1 MGVVL
6 RIFGSFALAAV
17 VVGSAAAA
25 TADSQSGSR
34 ATAQLRFR
42 VVAVQHTSSSQKNE
56 APLYTGRSTST
67 WRLARAT
74 RRAPNVIGVTLLPS
88 LITGL
93 GTINVTGVFTA
104 EATTNRPGQCT
115 LRAPTGS
122 RDYPAVAPGPFMLAV
137 GPDPRSRTRAVV
149 AIGLGAASP
158 ASLSNPYFA
167 SECSTSITG
176 EPDADTMHVFR
187 VARSVFRKATITL
200 RSSGSTNR
208 SGIAYT
214 WSTTITLKKIVR

>member
-1 MGVVL
+1 MRVARRLFV
-6 RIFGSFALAAV
+6 SFALAAV
-17 VVGSAAAA
+17 AVSSAAAA
-25 TADSQSGSR
+25 TDPRSSSR
-34 ATAQLRFR
+34 GTAQLRFR

-104 EATTNRPGQCT
+104 EATSNRPGQCS

-122 RDYPAVAPGPFMLAV
+122 RDYPAVAPGPFMLGVA
-137 GPDPRSRTRAVV
+137 PDPRSRTRALV
-149 AIGLGAASP
+149 AIGLGSATT

-167 SECSTSITG
+167 SECSTSTTG
-176 EPDADTMHVFR
+176 EPNADTMHVFR
-187 VARSVFRKATITL
+187 VARSVFRRQTITL

-208 SGIAYT
+208 NGIAYT

>member
-1 MGVVL
+1 MGVARRLLV
-6 RIFGSFALAAV
+6 SVALAAV
-17 VVGSAAAA
+17 TVSSAAAA
-25 TADSQSGSR
+25 TDPQSGSR
-34 ATAQLRFR
+34 ATAQFRFR

-93 GTINVTGVFTA
+93 GTINVAGVFTA

-115 LRAPTGS
+115 LRAPSGS

-137 GPDPRSRTRAVV
+137 GPDPRSRTRAIV
-149 AIGLGAASP
+149 AIGLGAAIP

-167 SECSTSITG
+167 SECSTSTTG
-176 EPDADTMHVFR
+176 EPDVETMHLFRVSKTVFR
-187 VARSVFRKATITL
+187 RTTITL
-200 RSSGSTNR
+200 RSAGSTNR
-208 SGIAYT
+208 NGIAYS
-214 WSTTITLKKIVR
+214 WSTTITLKKIAR